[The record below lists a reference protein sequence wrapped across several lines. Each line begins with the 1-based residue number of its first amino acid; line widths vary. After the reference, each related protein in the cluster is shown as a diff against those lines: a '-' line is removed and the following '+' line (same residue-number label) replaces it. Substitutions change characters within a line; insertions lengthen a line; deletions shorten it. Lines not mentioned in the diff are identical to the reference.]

1 MNRPTHRFNIFRA
14 ILLGLVLAAIA
25 FGISWKLFDREEQK
39 TDSLRRIQER
49 GYLIA
54 LTDRN
59 TLNYFVYRGEPMGYQ
74 LELLESFARYL
85 KVPLRIISADDINR
99 LEYYLFYNAADLIA
113 LNIPLSRQ
121 GKKNIQYSLPFGETR
136 LVLVQKKPSGNGTD
150 PPLVKSLK
158 DFPTDTVYVR
168 SNPFLSPMYHHFYKE
183 TRGRA
188 VLKEVR
194 DESQEDLIRQVSKGL
209 IRFAICQE
217 NVAMAFKRYYY
228 NTDISVLAFPLFFY
242 GWGVNH
248 ESDSLRMMLDSWL
261 TTIKRT
267 GEYKQ
272 IYLDYFDNQRL
283 ARFMQSGFCSMNTN
297 RLSPFDE
304 SIQKYSIAL
313 SWDWRLVA
321 SLIYEESNFRQGQVS
336 KYNASGL
343 MQLMPETAARFGID
357 SASTPA
363 RQIEGGVKYLRYL
376 DTQIP
381 DEITNPLERINF
393 VLAAYNV
400 GIGRVLAAREKAG
413 QYGRDKNR
421 WNRHVDYYLLRRS
434 KKNPHGLADTMNTFT
449 GDYKTEGFVD
459 DIITRYYHYRNLI
472 SERLN

>member
-1 MNRPTHRFNIFRA
+1 MDKSTHRNTIFRA
-14 ILLGLVLAAIA
+14 AVLGLVIVAIA
-25 FGISWKLFDREEQK
+25 LAISFKLFKREEKK
-39 TDSLRRIQER
+39 TDVLRRIRER

-59 TLNYFVYRGEPMGYQ
+59 TLNYFIYRGEPMGFQ
-74 LELLESFARYL
+74 LELLESFAKHL
-85 KVPLRIISADDINR
+85 KVPLRIISDDNINR
-99 LEYYLFYNAADLIA
+99 LEYYLYYHAADLIA
-113 LNIPLSRQ
+113 LNVPLSRQ
-121 GKKNIQYSLPFGETR
+121 GKKNIQYSRPFGETR
-136 LVLVQKKPSGNGTD
+136 LVLVQKKPTGKDATS
-150 PPLVKSLK
+150 LVKLLK

-168 SNPFLSPMYHHFYKE
+168 RNPFLTPMYHHFLKE
-183 TRGRA
+183 TRRRA
-188 VLKEVR
+188 ILKEVH
-194 DESQEDLIRQVSKGL
+194 DASQEELIRKVSKGE
-209 IRFAICQE
+209 IRFALCQE

-228 NTDISVLAFPLFFY
+228 NTDITVLAFPLFSY
-242 GWGVNH
+242 GWGVGH
-248 ESDSLRMMLDSWL
+248 ESDSLRMELDNWL
-261 TTIKRT
+261 IELKKQ
-267 GEYKQ
+267 GDYKQ

-283 ARFMQSGFCSMNTN
+283 VRLMQSGFCSMNTN

-304 SIQKYSIAL
+304 SIQKCSASL
-313 SWDWRLVA
+313 NWDWRLVA
-321 SLIYEESNFRQGQVS
+321 SLIYEESNFRQGQIS

-343 MQLMPETAARFGID
+343 MQLMPEIAARFGID
-357 SASTPA
+357 STSTPA

-381 DEITNPLERINF
+381 DEITNPIERINF

-434 KKNPHGLADTMNTFT
+434 KKDPHVVPDSLNSFPV
-449 GDYKTEGFVD
+449 DYKTEGFVD

-472 SERLN
+472 RL